1 MKAFISVFIPNFILA
16 ISVCFFFFSLPLSY
30 SCMGETGSIP
40 LFFSAGGEKENQ
52 KTANILRK
60 VQ

>member
-1 MKAFISVFIPNFILA
+1 
-16 ISVCFFFFSLPLSY
+16 
-30 SCMGETGSIP
+30 MGETGSIP